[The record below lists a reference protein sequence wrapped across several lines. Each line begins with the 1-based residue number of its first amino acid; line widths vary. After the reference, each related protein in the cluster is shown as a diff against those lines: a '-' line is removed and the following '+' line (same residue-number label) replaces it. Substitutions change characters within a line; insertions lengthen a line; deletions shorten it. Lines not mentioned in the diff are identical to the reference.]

1 MGLTVVRFRIE
12 KLLKLLANPG
22 ARVVQSSVLS
32 TPGRAVSTIDPP
44 GCATLTE
51 SSRRAL
57 SILHPDY
64 PLAPAIFAHYMWPT
78 SESWVQERDA
88 VREIRLKAGLLL
100 ANLERDGLARYCGAG
115 TNSVGGYVLTSWG
128 EHAADPPA
136 RPDRL
141 L

>member
-1 MGLTVVRFRIE
+1 M
-12 KLLKLLANPG
+12 PP
-22 ARVVQSSVLS
+22 
-32 TPGRAVSTIDPP
+32 TPGRAAGTADSPR
-44 GCATLTE
+44 CATLTE

-57 SILHPDY
+57 SILHPDH

-78 SESWVQERDA
+78 SESWVKEQEA

-100 ANLERDGLARYCGAG
+100 ADLERDGLARHCD
-115 TNSVGGYVLTSWG
+115 VGSGSAEGYVLTPWG
-128 EHAADPPA
+128 ERAADPPP

>member
-1 MGLTVVRFRIE
+1 
-12 KLLKLLANPG
+12 
-22 ARVVQSSVLS
+22 
-32 TPGRAVSTIDPP
+32 
-44 GCATLTE
+44 LTE

-57 SILHPDY
+57 SILHPDH

-78 SESWVQERDA
+78 SEAWVKEREA

-100 ANLERDGLARYCGAG
+100 ADLERDGLARHRG
-115 TNSVGGYVLTSWG
+115 VGPGSAEGYVLTLWG
-128 EHAADPPA
+128 EHASDPPT

>member
-1 MGLTVVRFRIE
+1 LT
-12 KLLKLLANPG
+12 
-22 ARVVQSSVLS
+22 Q
-32 TPGRAVSTIDPP
+32 
-44 GCATLTE
+44 

-78 SESWVQERDA
+78 SESWVQEREA

-100 ANLERDGLARYCGAG
+100 ADLERDGLARRCGAG
-115 TNSVGGYVLTSWG
+115 PGSAEGYVLTPWG
-128 EHAADPPA
+128 EFAADPPS

>member
-1 MGLTVVRFRIE
+1 M
-12 KLLKLLANPG
+12 
-22 ARVVQSSVLS
+22 
-32 TPGRAVSTIDPP
+32 
-44 GCATLTE
+44 LTE

-57 SILHPDY
+57 SILHADY

-78 SESWVQERDA
+78 SESWVKEQGA

-100 ANLERDGLARYCGAG
+100 AELERDGLARYRGAG
-115 TNSVGGYVLTSWG
+115 SSSVQGYVLTPWG

>member
-1 MGLTVVRFRIE
+1 MVPTTR
-12 KLLKLLANPG
+12 
-22 ARVVQSSVLS
+22 SVAPSADL
-32 TPGRAVSTIDPP
+32 PR
-44 GCATLTE
+44 CATLTE

-78 SESWVQERDA
+78 SESWVQEREA
-88 VREIRLKAGLLL
+88 VREMRLKAGLLL
-100 ANLERDGLARYCGAG
+100 ADLERDGLARRCKAERGSAP
-115 TNSVGGYVLTSWG
+115 GYVLTPWG
-128 EHAADPPA
+128 ECAADPPA

>member
-1 MGLTVVRFRIE
+1 M
-12 KLLKLLANPG
+12 
-22 ARVVQSSVLS
+22 
-32 TPGRAVSTIDPP
+32 
-44 GCATLTE
+44 TE

-78 SESWVQERDA
+78 SESWVQEREA

-100 ANLERDGLARYCGAG
+100 ANLERDGLARRCRAESGSAP
-115 TNSVGGYVLTSWG
+115 GYVLTPWG

>member
-1 MGLTVVRFRIE
+1 VVPTTRSV
-12 KLLKLLANPG
+12 A
-22 ARVVQSSVLS
+22 SSADL
-32 TPGRAVSTIDPP
+32 PR
-44 GCATLTE
+44 CATLTE

-78 SESWVQERDA
+78 SESWVQEPEA
-88 VREIRLKAGLLL
+88 VREMRLKAGLLL
-100 ANLERDGLARYCGAG
+100 ADLERDGLARHCG
-115 TNSVGGYVLTSWG
+115 VGPSSAEGYVLTLWG
-128 EHAADPPA
+128 ERAADPPA

>member
-1 MGLTVVRFRIE
+1 
-12 KLLKLLANPG
+12 
-22 ARVVQSSVLS
+22 VLH
-32 TPGRAVSTIDPP
+32 TPGTTAGTTDLPRR
-44 GCATLTE
+44 ATLTE

-78 SESWVQERDA
+78 SENWVKEQEA
-88 VREIRLKAGLLL
+88 VREIRQKAELLL
-100 ANLERDGLARYCGAG
+100 ADLERNGLAQHRVVVPGSAE
-115 TNSVGGYVLTSWG
+115 GYVLTAWG
-128 EHAADPPA
+128 EYAADIPA